1 MEVHTLEPA
10 DLLGFVNLVNLV
22 NFFRALLSRLTRACA
37 RARVRVKEVH
47 KVREVHKPHDFAHEF
62 PCEPRVNLRPDD
74 PEVHTRRVERVNLVN
89 LFRDRLGRVGAP
101 SAERA
106 AGCRQR

>member
-1 MEVHTLEPA
+1 MEVHTLNPA
-10 DLLGFVNLVNLV
+10 DFVGFVNLVNLV
-22 NFFRALLSRLTRACA
+22 NLFRSSLSHARA

-47 KVREVHKPHDFAHEF
+47 KVREVHKHHDFAHEF

-89 LFRDRLGRVGAP
+89 LFQGRFRRCGVA
-101 SAERA
+101 SAEHG
-106 AGCRQR
+106 AGSRQR